1 MSFYAVI
8 LELSV
13 RVAPSYHGTVAG
25 RHRDTF
31 TPAGTRC
38 CASPAPA
45 NFGTKVTR
53 PSVTGH
59 WPHHAACSAGEKI
72 SCEDKEP
79 YKVYS
84 GVIFAHHRSR
94 IPIRCGGCGGQ
105 VAGAGRSQSPH
116 QHYHPSIPHIPPQ
129 PQARGSYNPDNT
141 ADILTYLH
149 NT

>member
-1 MSFYAVI
+1 MRRVCCRGPSSAGDKLRPRHEFYAVI

-13 RVAPSYHGTVAG
+13 RVAPLLHGTVAG

-45 NFGTKVTR
+45 NFGTKVRR

-59 WPHHAACSAGEKI
+59 WPPAACSTGEKI

-84 GVIFAHHRSR
+84 GVIFAHHRSSSSGR
-94 IPIRCGGCGGQ
+94 GPEYLSG
-105 VAGAGRSQSPH
+105 VAGPRLSFKLRLSE
-116 QHYHPSIPHIPPQ
+116 
-129 PQARGSYNPDNT
+129 GSRRF
-141 ADILTYLH
+141 H
-149 NT
+149 NHGEGPY